1 MKININYSSTSTSAN
16 AIKTISKHNYTNQML
31 KEIFYQRKK
40 VILSKNLKAIA
51 QKNYKFSFKK
61 KLKMLAMRL

>member
-1 MKININYSSTSTSAN
+1 MKLNINYSSTSTSAN

-31 KEIFYQRKK
+31 KEIFYKRKK
-40 VILSKNLKAIA
+40 VILSKNLRAIV
-51 QKNYKFSFKK
+51 QKNCKFSFKK